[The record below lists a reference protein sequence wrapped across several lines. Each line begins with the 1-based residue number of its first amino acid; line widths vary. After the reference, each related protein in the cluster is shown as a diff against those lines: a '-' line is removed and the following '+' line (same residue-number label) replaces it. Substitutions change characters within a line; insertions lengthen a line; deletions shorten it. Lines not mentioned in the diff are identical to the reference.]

1 MASDLRELLCQLET
15 ELHLTATRRNQ
26 VRLQELL
33 HPNFEE
39 FGRSGRRYSRDEVL
53 YEVVTEREFAPIH
66 AQDFELTELN
76 EEVALL
82 TYRSAHF
89 DSVGNLYRHTLRSSV
104 WVRTASG
111 WKMRFHQ
118 GTPTD
123 AFFVRRAMQARL
135 HRANERSTGS
145 SEIERN
151 SPAKAKRRL

>member
-53 YEVVTEREFAPIH
+53 HEFVTER

-82 TYRSAHF
+82 TYRSAHV
-89 DSVGNLYRHTLRSSV
+89 DSVGNLYRHTLRSFV
-104 WVRTASG
+104 WV
-111 WKMRFHQ
+111 
-118 GTPTD
+118 
-123 AFFVRRAMQARL
+123 
-135 HRANERSTGS
+135 
-145 SEIERN
+145 
-151 SPAKAKRRL
+151 